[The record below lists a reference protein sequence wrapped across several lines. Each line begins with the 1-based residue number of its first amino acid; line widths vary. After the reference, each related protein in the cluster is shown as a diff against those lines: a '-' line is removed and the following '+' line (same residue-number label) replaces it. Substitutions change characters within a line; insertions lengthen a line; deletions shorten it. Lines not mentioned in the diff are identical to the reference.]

1 YNSIGPGL
9 SGTIYQR
16 PTDDRIVRI
25 TQILRD
31 ASVVT
36 HFRRSRGDDVNAACG
51 QLRET
56 QLTQLSS

>member
-1 YNSIGPGL
+1 L